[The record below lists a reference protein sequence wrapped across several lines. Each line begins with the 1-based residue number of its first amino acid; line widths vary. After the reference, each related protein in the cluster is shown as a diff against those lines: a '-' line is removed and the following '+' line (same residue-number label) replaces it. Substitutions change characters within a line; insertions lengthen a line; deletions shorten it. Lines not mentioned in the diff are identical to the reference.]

1 MRQSGFSLIEVLIVV
16 ALIAFV
22 YGVALPQLNLRTG
35 AEIATN
41 VNRLAGDIRSAY
53 DLAVLSGKTY
63 RMVFMLGTGDYWL
76 EQADH
81 DAVFLGEDR
90 LDRDLTQQEEQDL
103 AQDVDSKFQEY
114 TELAGRTI
122 VDPEGDKEVA
132 PESPILGA
140 RDRLSR
146 PKWTRVENMEWN
158 SRSLGPN
165 LGIKSMQAE
174 HHGLKQELADQ
185 GREARTMIY
194 FFPNGYVERAFIQIA
209 YKKDDF
215 EIDDSKE
222 GYTLITEPFEGTA
235 TIKDGWHEI
244 DVREKSNEI

>member
-22 YGVALPQLNLRTG
+22 YGVALPQLNLRSG

-53 DLAVLSGKTY
+53 DMSVLSGKTY

-76 EQADH
+76 EEADR
-81 DAVFLGEDR
+81 DQVYLGEDR
-90 LDRDLTQQEEQDL
+90 LDRDLNEQEEKDL

-122 VDPEGDKEVA
+122 IDPDGDQEVA
-132 PESPILGA
+132 PESPILAA
-140 RDRLSR
+140 RSRLGR
-146 PKWTRVENMEWN
+146 PVWSKVDNMEWN
-158 SRSLGPN
+158 ARSLGPN

-174 HHGLKQELADQ
+174 HHGLKQELAEQ
-185 GREARTMIY
+185 GPESRAMLY

-215 EIDDSKE
+215 VIDESKE

-235 TIKDGWHEI
+235 TIKDGWLEI
-244 DVREKSNEI
+244 DVREKSNDQ